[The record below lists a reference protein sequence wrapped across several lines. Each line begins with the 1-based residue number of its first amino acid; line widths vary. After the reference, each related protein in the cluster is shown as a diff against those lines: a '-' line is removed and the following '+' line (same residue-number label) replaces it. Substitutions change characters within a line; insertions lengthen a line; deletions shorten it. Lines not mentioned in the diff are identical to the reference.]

1 LTRRKPTGGRG
12 TRLDVALVAEG
23 LASSLTEAAG
33 LVGAGQVL
41 VDDQVCDKV
50 GSPVRPGAR
59 LRLRGERGRFV
70 SRGGEKLDGA
80 LATFGVQVEGRSAAD
95 LGASTGGFTDCLL
108 QRGARRV
115 IAIDVGYGQLAW
127 SIQQDPRVLVLDRT
141 HVGRLAALP
150 EPVDLVVGD
159 LSFTSL
165 RALLPNIIALT
176 RAGTEAILLVKPQF
190 ELDRADVAPGGVVV
204 DPAARAAAIRQ
215 VIDACS
221 ALGAHLLGDVASTV
235 PGQKK
240 GNIEHF
246 IWLRLPGSAGQQNPP
261 G

>member
-1 LTRRKPTGGRG
+1 MTSRKPTGARL
-12 TRLDVALVAEG
+12 TRLDQALVARG
-23 LASSLTEAAG
+23 LAATLAEAAG
-33 LVGAGQVL
+33 LVGAGKVL
-41 VDDQVCDKV
+41 VDDKVCDKV
-50 GSPVRPGAR
+50 GAGVRADAT

-70 SRGGEKLDGA
+70 SRGGDKLDGA
-80 LATFGVQVEGRSAAD
+80 LEALGVQVQGRAVAD

-127 SIQQDPRVLVLDRT
+127 SIQSDPRVRVLDRT

-176 RAGTEAILLVKPQF
+176 GPGAEAVLLVKPQF
-190 ELDRADVAPGGVVV
+190 ELERAALAPGGVVR
-204 DPAARAAAIRQ
+204 DPEARAAAVRQ
-215 VIDACS
+215 VVDACT
-221 ALGAHLLGDVASTV
+221 ALGAQLLGDVASTV

-246 IWLRLPGSAGQQNPP
+246 IWLRLPGGAAAADPP

>member
-1 LTRRKPTGGRG
+1 MTDRKPTGARG
-12 TRLDVALVAEG
+12 TRLDAATVALG
-23 LASSLTEAAG
+23 LATSLAEAAG
-33 LVGAGQVL
+33 LIGAGKVL

-50 GSPVRPGAR
+50 GARVRPGATV
-59 LRLRGERGRFV
+59 RLRGERGRFV
-70 SRGGEKLDGA
+70 SRGGDKLEGA
-80 LATFGVQVEGRSAAD
+80 IVSLGVQVQGRAAAD

-141 HVGRLAALP
+141 HVGRLTALP

-165 RALLPNIIALT
+165 RALLPSIIALT
-176 RAGTEAILLVKPQF
+176 PAGAEAVLLVKPQY
-190 ELDRADVAPGGVVV
+190 EVHRADLAPGGVVL
-204 DPAARAAAIRQ
+204 DAGARAAAVAQ
-215 VIDACS
+215 VIDACT
-221 ALGAHLLGDVASTV
+221 ALGARLLGDVASTV

-246 IWLRLPGSAGQQNPP
+246 IWLRLPGGAAAGQAP